1 MALCQS
7 EEIIFTKEKTVVG
20 RGNYQEY
27 HDAINEVAL
36 NYGIEFYDFNLIREG
51 YLDTADYSL
60 FMDVDHL
67 NYHGAN
73 RFTEVFC
80 KVMNKEYATRDVF
93 YNSYDEKVD
102 RLGTVVYGLACKNY
116 DEVETERQACVVT
129 TKPADIE
136 YRLIIK
142 TKSGDEYTI
151 DDIGE
156 NESFTLPAGYGEV
169 DIIWYGATPAT
180 SENIVDCYF

>member
-1 MALCQS
+1 MISLLYFLPYLPPQQS
-7 EEIIFTKEKTVVG
+7 LYI
-20 RGNYQEY
+20 Y
-27 HDAINEVAL
+27 HLTPFQNQI
-36 NYGIEFYDFNLIREG
+36 Y
-51 YLDTADYSL
+51 
-60 FMDVDHL
+60 
-67 NYHGAN
+67 
-73 RFTEVFC
+73 
-80 KVMNKEYATRDVF
+80 
-93 YNSYDEKVD
+93 
-102 RLGTVVYGLACKNY
+102 CKNY